1 MTVLL
6 ANPHA
11 SLGHMDL
18 ISNSSEFNFFHFFF
32 FSLFNVVAFFPL
44 LLFVTRHIYIY
55 IFIYL
60 FDRDIFDPLII
71 TDWKKTPPPRVFILP
86 RHTRISSRKW
96 ALALQFD
103 RQFVQFEIIFR
114 QSGEPLCHKVCVETI
129 VNSVGN
135 DFALTSD
142 AFSPYL
148 SLSLSR
154 IARLNIYLCRSI
166 DKWRTKV

>member
-18 ISNSSEFNFFHFFF
+18 ISNSSEFNFFPFFF
-32 FSLFNVVAFFPL
+32 FFFLQRRSFFPPL
-44 LLFVTRHIYIY
+44 IVRYTTYIYIY
-55 IFIYL
+55 IYL
-60 FDRDIFDPLII
+60 FIRPRYLRSVDNNGLE
-71 TDWKKTPPPRVFILP
+71 KTPPPRVFILP